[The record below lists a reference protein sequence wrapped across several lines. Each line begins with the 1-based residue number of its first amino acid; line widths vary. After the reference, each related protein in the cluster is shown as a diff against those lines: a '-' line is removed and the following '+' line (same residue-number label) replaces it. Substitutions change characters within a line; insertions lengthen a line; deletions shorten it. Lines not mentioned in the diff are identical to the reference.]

1 MKKILCLA
9 LSLIMVLS
17 CMSVFA
23 KDAALKVGDISIKN
37 GSFDANDAFI
47 RGLSRGDSFGFKGVD
62 LTGMNSVSMKLNNT
76 LYVSGGNNGDT
87 YLIMIDSPENGKII
101 GNLTIMPDFENTDV
115 TVKAAI
121 EPVTGVHD
129 LYFYSLYG
137 NGTTNYIAIKEI
149 TLSEEKVTKDVTSA
163 KVDDSKIIDLYSD
176 TWVGVDNFGRAVA
189 TYEEVGGVKEG
200 LREVGMLYWNWR
212 ADSSNRNAAVIPEII
227 AANPGSREDYFHK
240 AWDIQGKYFW
250 GEPVFGF
257 YDSFDYWTYRKHAEM
272 FAIAGVD
279 SLFLDYSNGGNTYQ
293 TTIHTLA
300 QALRDAKSTGVDAP
314 KLCVMLNLGVSP
326 DNAARAVSAIYY
338 TCFVENDYTDIW
350 YYKDGA
356 PLLYGWA
363 DYKNYESAMKTD
375 AEKALFTEID
385 SLFNVKYNG
394 PRNGEAK
401 IDEWMWLENFPQTLR
416 DVNPETGRVGYVV
429 VGVGINQ
436 STIYG
441 QKEVGAFSSEYCKG
455 RAFSEAFGEDYTE
468 KGMREAYFFR
478 EQAAFALDADPEFM
492 MIDGWNEWDAIRFE
506 SYGRNKNAFV
516 DLFDYENSRDFEP
529 NRGPLKDDC
538 YNMLIDLVRKY
549 KGARKAPVA
558 SGMKT
563 IDLAGDASQWA
574 EVGPY
579 FVNSYQDY
587 ERNVTSYGKYG
598 KSGERWEYTTKVVNS
613 IKGAKATFDNDN
625 IYFMAECEK
634 DIRDSENFMTLY
646 LNTDRNYA
654 TGWEGYDYIIEKG
667 VVSKFGDGP
676 FGKTN
681 VANVNYTIKGNM
693 MQLAIPRSVIGET
706 GVVDLELKWSDSV
719 DVSSDYLNFYSDGS
733 VAPYGKLNYLFTEIE
748 QTALADA
755 DRKALKETSTSVL
768 KAGSPKLI
776 ACGAKRYT
784 LESDIRVAPV
794 EMNGTL
800 YVPEDAYNE
809 IMEYGHSKTEYDS
822 ANNTFYT
829 YHYDLNADKKEI
841 VNNTFTYSVLG
852 SNEVRVN
859 GVAKTLTAPVVYE
872 NGRFMIPLTL
882 ISDCYGWEVKSLGNG
897 IYTVSKSGAPE
908 ANVNSV
914 LSHLN

>member
-1 MKKILCLA
+1 MKKLLA
-9 LSLIMVLS
+9 LVLALIMATS
-17 CMSVFA
+17 CMSAFA
-23 KDAALKVGDISIKN
+23 KETVLKPSDVSLTNGD
-37 GSFDANDAFI
+37 FTANSGLI
-47 RGLSRGDSFGFKGVD
+47 RGLGRGDSFGFKNVD
-62 LTGMNSVSMKLNNT
+62 LTGMNSISAKVNNT

-87 YLIMIDSPENGKII
+87 YLIMIDSPVNGKVI
-101 GNLTIMPDFENTDV
+101 GHLTIMPDFENTDV

-121 EPVTGVHD
+121 EPTEGVHD

-137 NGTTNYIAIKEI
+137 NGTTNFIIIYDI
-149 TLSEEKVTKDVTSA
+149 TLSEEKVTKDTASE
-163 KVDDSKIIDLYSD
+163 KVDDSKIKDLYAD
-176 TWVGVDNFGRAVA
+176 TWVGTDNFGRAVA
-189 TYEEVGGVKEG
+189 TYEETGDVKED
-200 LREVGMLYWNWR
+200 LREVGMLYWDWR
-212 ADSSNRNAAVIPEII
+212 VSSNTDNAVVIPEII
-227 AANPGSREDYFHK
+227 AANPGSREDYFHE
-240 AWDIQGKYFW
+240 AWDLQGKYFW

-257 YDSFDYWTYRKHAEM
+257 YDSFEYWTYRKHAEM

-279 SLFLDYSNGGNTYQ
+279 SLFLDYSNGGYTYQ

-300 QALRDAKSTGVDAP
+300 KALRDAKASGVDAP
-314 KLCVMLNLGVSP
+314 KLSVMLNLGVNP
-326 DNAARAVSAIYY
+326 DNAARAVSALYY

-350 YYKDGA
+350 YYKDGL

-363 DYKNYESAMKTD
+363 DYKNYETTLKTD
-375 AEKALFTEID
+375 AEKALFKEID

-394 PRNGEAK
+394 LRNGAPNPN
-401 IDEWMWLENFPQTLR
+401 EWMWLENFPQTLR
-416 DVNPETGRVGYVV
+416 DVNPETGRVGYVT

-441 QKEVGAFSSEYCKG
+441 LTEVGAFSSEYCKG

-478 EQAAFALDADPEFM
+478 EQAAFALDADPEFL

-506 SYGRNKNAFV
+506 SYGRNKNGFV

-538 YNMLIDLVRKY
+538 YNMLIDMVRKY

-563 IDLAGDASQWA
+563 IDINGESAQWA

-579 FVNSYQDY
+579 FVNAYQDY
-587 ERNVTSYGKYG
+587 ERDAVSYGKYRAN
-598 KSGERWEYTTKVVNS
+598 GEKWHYTTTVVNS
-613 IKGAKATFDNDN
+613 IKGAKATFDAEN
-625 IYFMAECEK
+625 IYFMVECEEDIK
-634 DIRDSENFMTLY
+634 DSANFLTLY

-654 TGWEGYDYIIEKG
+654 TGWEGYDYIVEKG
-667 VVSKFGDGP
+667 AISRFADGSYT
-676 FGKTN
+676 KTN
-681 VANVNYTIKGNM
+681 VATVNYTVSGNV
-693 MQLAIPRSVIGET
+693 MQLAVPRSLIGET

-719 DVSSDYLNFYSDGS
+719 DASADYLNFYSDGS

-748 QTALADA
+748 QVALADA
-755 DRKALKETSTSVL
+755 ERAALKETSTSVL
-768 KAGSPKLI
+768 KAGSPRII

-784 LESDIRVAPV
+784 LEADIRVTPV

-800 YVPEDAYNE
+800 YIPEDAYNE

-829 YHYDLNADKKEI
+829 YHYDLSEDKKEI
-841 VNNTFTYSVLG
+841 INNTFTYTVLG

-859 GVAKTLTAPVVYE
+859 GVMKPLTAPVVYE
-872 NGRFMIPLTL
+872 NGRFLIPLTL
-882 ISDCYGWEVKSLGNG
+882 ISDCYGWEVNSLGNG
-897 IYTVSKSGAPE
+897 IYTVSKNGAPMD
-908 ANVNSV
+908 NVNAV